1 MLTNE
6 EHEMCLL
13 KKVLMSR
20 HPKLSNIPR
29 ILYHLQIWPHMNW
42 RIKRLRR
49 DTALMTQPLIVPDK
63 QVRGEDQHP
72 ITAIGQSFDIREW
85 SGSGPDY
92 LHVHY
97 ADDEAW
103 HILEG
108 TLTFR
113 FRDRTIEASA
123 GTTVFVPAGVP
134 HTYYEAAGP
143 TRYLVIMTPRLRE
156 LIAALHGAP
165 RQEHNAMMQKF
176 ASEVVE

>member
-1 MLTNE
+1 
-6 EHEMCLL
+6 
-13 KKVLMSR
+13 
-20 HPKLSNIPR
+20 
-29 ILYHLQIWPHMNW
+29 
-42 RIKRLRR
+42 
-49 DTALMTQPLIVPDK
+49 MTQPIIVPGK
-63 QVRGEDQHP
+63 QARGEGQHP
-72 ITAIGQSFDIREW
+72 IEATGLSFDIHEW

-97 ADDEAW
+97 SDDEAW

-113 FRDRTIEASA
+113 FRDSTIQASA

-134 HTYYEAAGP
+134 HTFYEAAGP
-143 TRYLVIMTPRLRE
+143 TRYLMIMTPRLRE

-165 RQEHNAMMQKF
+165 RQEHPAILRQF